1 VPNGSGQLGVKPVQ
15 PGFLT
20 FTLEPVTTVLDRASG
35 RVPAPYGDIVVQWD
49 KTGGKL
55 NLQAD
60 YPDEIKLL

>member
-1 VPNGSGQLGVKPVQ
+1 MQ

-20 FTLEPVTTVLDRASG
+20 FTLEPVTTVLDRAPG